1 MHKPI
6 SLLSA
11 ALPPSS
17 HLSRLAESLRHYPLQ
32 DLLWSVGALAVAILV
47 GRAAS
52 GLFVAALRRWS
63 KKTDTIID
71 DAFARHV
78 HRPLKWLGPIVF
90 ADVVLPVTDLPHG
103 WTSTLRHI
111 VLILMISMGGWVLVK
126 CTRVVEDVV
135 NERFKVDVRDNL
147 HARAIHTQ
155 MRAFRNIASFSIVII
170 TLAFVLM
177 TFSKV
182 RQVGAGLLASAG
194 LAGVVLGFAAQK
206 SLGTILAGIQIALTQ
221 PIRVEDVVIV
231 EGEWGTIEEI
241 TLTYVVV
248 QIWDFRRLIVPIS
261 YFIEKPFQNWTRV
274 SAKLLGTVNLYFDYA
289 VPVEA
294 LREELKRILDASEY
308 WDKQTW
314 GLQVTDATE
323 HSLLVRPLMSAAD
336 SGKAWNLRCEVREKL
351 IAFVQK
357 NYPECLP
364 RHRAELDAKS
374 ATVVSK
380 KLV

>member
-1 MHKPI
+1 MHTPI
-6 SLLSA
+6 SPLA
-11 ALPPSS
+11 ATLPPTS
-17 HLSRLAESLRHYPLQ
+17 HLSRLVASLQHYPLQ
-32 DLLWSVGALAVAILV
+32 ELLWSLGTLAVAILV
-47 GRAAS
+47 GRVAA

-63 KKTDTIID
+63 RKTDTIVD

-78 HRPLKWLGPIVF
+78 HGPLKWLGPIVLV
-90 ADVVLPVTDLPHG
+90 DLVLPLTDLPHG
-103 WTSTLRHI
+103 WLSALKHI
-111 VLILMISMGGWVLVK
+111 VLISMISTAGWVLLK
-126 CTRVVEDVV
+126 CTRVVEEVV
-135 NERFKVDVRDNL
+135 NHRYNIDTRDNL
-147 HARAIHTQ
+147 HARAVYTQ
-155 MRAFRNIASFSIVII
+155 MRAFRNIASFSIVIV
-170 TLAFVLM
+170 TLAFVLT
-177 TFSKV
+177 TFDKV

-194 LAGVVLGFAAQK
+194 LAGIVLGFAAQK

-274 SAKLLGTVNLYFDYA
+274 SAKLLGTVDLYFDYA

-294 LREELKRILDASEY
+294 LRAELKRILDASEF
-308 WDKQTW
+308 WDKESW

-323 HSLLVRPLMSAAD
+323 QSMLVRPLMSAAD

-351 IAFVQK
+351 IAFVQEQ
-357 NYPECLP
+357 YPQCLP
-364 RHRAELDAKS
+364 RHRAELNAKS
-374 ATVVSK
+374 NAIRNPS
-380 KLV
+380 